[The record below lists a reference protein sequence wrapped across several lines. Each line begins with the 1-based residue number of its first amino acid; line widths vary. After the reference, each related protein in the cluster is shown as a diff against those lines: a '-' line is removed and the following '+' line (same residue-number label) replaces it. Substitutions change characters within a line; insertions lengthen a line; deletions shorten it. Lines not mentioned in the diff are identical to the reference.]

1 MSFLSRLER
10 FDVVG
15 STNDVVSG
23 WLATGT
29 PEVALAVA
37 DHQTAGRGRD
47 RRTWLAP
54 PGAAL
59 LMSLGFRPPA
69 MRLMDAWRLGAVVAV
84 CAAEAAESVTGLPD
98 GTIGLKW
105 PNDLVAT
112 ASDGSLLKVAG
123 VLGETSSSDGRIA
136 AAVVGIGINCDWP
149 AAEFPPA
156 LSDSMTSLHEIS
168 RRRVDREAIL
178 VEFLESLD
186 RRYRALRRGDFDA
199 DAWSER
205 QRTTGRLLSVTTG
218 RGTVDGRGTG
228 VDPLSGAL
236 LMETEGEPLAVA
248 WGEVLTCRVAAPA
261 APAAV

>member
-23 WLATGT
+23 WLAAGT

-37 DHQTAGRGRD
+37 DHQTAGRGREQ
-47 RRTWLAP
+47 RTWLAP

-59 LMSLGFRPPA
+59 LMSLGFRPPT
-69 MRLMDAWRLGAVVAV
+69 MRPAEAWRLGAVVAV

-105 PNDLVAT
+105 PNDLVA
-112 ASDGSLLKVAG
+112 ASPDGTLLKVAG
-123 VLGETSSSDGRIA
+123 VLGETSSSDGTVA
-136 AAVVGIGINCDWP
+136 AAVVGIGLNCDWP
-149 AAEFPPA
+149 ANEFPTA
-156 LSDSMTSLHEIS
+156 LSDSMTSLREIS

-178 VEFLESLD
+178 VEFLESLE
-186 RRYRALRRGDFDA
+186 RRYRALRRGDFDG
-199 DAWSER
+199 DAWTQR

-218 RGTVDGRGTG
+218 GGTLEGRGTG
-228 VDPLSGAL
+228 VDRLSGAL
-236 LMETEGEPLAVA
+236 LMETDGESLAVA
-248 WGEVLTCRVAAPA
+248 WGEVVSCRVAEPA
-261 APAAV
+261 TV

>member
-47 RRTWLAP
+47 QRTWLAP

-69 MRLMDAWRLGAVVAV
+69 MRPMEAWRLGAVIAV

-112 ASDGSLLKVAG
+112 APDGSLLKVAG
-123 VLGETSSSDGRIA
+123 VLRTSSSDGRIA

-178 VEFLESLD
+178 VEFQSLD

-199 DAWSER
+199 TPGPTAAHD
-205 QRTTGRLLSVTTG
+205 RTAPGRDH
-218 RGTVDGRGTG
+218 RPRDGRWPR
-228 VDPLSGAL
+228 DRRRSLSGAL
-236 LMETEGEPLAVA
+236 LMETEG
-248 WGEVLTCRVAAPA
+248 APGRGQGGC
-261 APAAV
+261 